1 MDALATH
8 ALVEADRLG
17 DRCAVLEDLLAQVLG
32 SGWPLSHKL
41 RLAIASALYVEV
53 DGEF

>member
-17 DRCAVLEDLLAQVLG
+17 DRCANLEDLLAQVLEG
-32 SGWPLSHKL
+32 GWPLANDL
-41 RLAIASALYVEV
+41 RLAIASALY
-53 DGEF
+53 GEDHE